1 MKILGIG
8 AHPDDLEI
16 LAGGTLAKY
25 AKTGNEVVMAHV
37 LNGDKGSFN
46 IPSKKL
52 AAMRKKEAR
61 ESAKIIGAK
70 SMGLNIPDGELFSDL
85 KTRKI
90 MMDLIRSVRPDV
102 IITHSPNDYYSDHNA
117 TSEIVCGAS
126 FLAAAPL
133 FKTRNKANKLIPPIY
148 FMDNVCGVSFLPTFY
163 VDITDT
169 FDEKKKMLDC
179 HKSQLEWLEEHD
191 SANMMETIEVVARF
205 RGLDCKVK
213 YAEGFREYE
222 VWGRRSARRLLP

>member
-133 FKTRNKANKLIPPIY
+133 SRRGTRQIN
-148 FMDNVCGVSFLPTFY
+148 
-163 VDITDT
+163 
-169 FDEKKKMLDC
+169 
-179 HKSQLEWLEEHD
+179 
-191 SANMMETIEVVARF
+191 
-205 RGLDCKVK
+205 
-213 YAEGFREYE
+213 
-222 VWGRRSARRLLP
+222 